1 MASQGEMTRGWKG
14 LKKKKKKGGPTQIKC
29 RARGAECCVF
39 KRNVP
44 LVSHANHPVGP
55 DIAINKFPTDT
66 VAGQSF
72 TSIDRSKHLSLELR
86 GISSRCGR
94 ARSCMTAVY
103 CLSVF
108 HYSQSN
114 VDDGEGKDYTSGW
127 VIGFEQS
134 CCIHFVSTQGSNYT

>member
-1 MASQGEMTRGWKG
+1 MSQDKKG
-14 LKKKKKKGGPTQIKC
+14 DEVTMKGKKKGDPETGRNDIESTLMP
-29 RARGAECCVF
+29 GAVF
-39 KRNVP
+39 LKENVL

-55 DIAINKFPTDT
+55 DIAINKFLTDT
-66 VAGQSF
+66 VARQSF

-86 GISSRCGR
+86 GISSRCGL

-114 VDDGEGKDYTSGW
+114 VDDGEGKDYTSG
-127 VIGFEQS
+127 
-134 CCIHFVSTQGSNYT
+134 